1 LRPITKVEIDNL
13 YAGRQVF
20 FKNFFLK
27 LYSQVYSPAH
37 AQGNLD
43 RVRCQ
48 VLMINMVADN
58 MVPIELGD
66 ARKVAERLKNATYLE
81 VNEEAKYGM
90 GRGGELL
97 RCVGS
102 EIAGVAEEGA
112 ARVTWRGR
120 L

>member
-1 LRPITKVEIDNL
+1 MSRTLALAEEATFRSQKSRLIICTLDVNSFSKL
-13 YAGRQVF
+13 
-20 FKNFFLK
+20 FLK
-27 LYSQVYSPAH
+27 TLFTSYSPAH

-81 VNEEAKYGM
+81 VNEEAKYGH
-90 GRGGELL
+90 
-97 RCVGS
+97 
-102 EIAGVAEEGA
+102 GA
-112 ARVTWRGR
+112 RGR
-120 L
+120 TVTVCGVRNCGSG